1 MSFARLVLKNL
12 LRHRTRS
19 SLTVLG
25 ISLGIMTVVA
35 LGVITDGLQTMA
47 GHIARAGGADFI
59 VGEKGSYDL
68 TFSTVTDSELQAV
81 AGRNDVAEAIGLL
94 VVVRRLE
101 ANPYF
106 VTIGIEPN
114 HLDDVEL
121 EVRDGRA
128 LAPGATGEV
137 MIGAEAAADLD
148 LDVGETLSI
157 ETRSFTV
164 VGIFKS
170 GIYWQDKG
178 AILPLTVLQEM
189 DGRTG
194 VVTFALIEVAPGA
207 DSAAVAADI
216 EAQHPT
222 LAAVSGAAE
231 FSDLDQGMDLIDSA
245 NLVIS
250 LLAVVIGAIG
260 VTNTMVMAVFERT
273 QEIGVLRAVGWSG
286 ARILRMIMS
295 ESLILCALATGIG
308 VVLGIA
314 ASELVVHGTMAG
326 GLLVPSYQT
335 GTFVQAVLVAV
346 GVALIGAAYPSY
358 RAVRLAPMEALR
370 HE

>member
-35 LGVITDGLQTMA
+35 LGVIADGLQTMA

-68 TFSTVTDSELQAV
+68 TFSTVPDAELKTIA
-81 AGRNDVAEAIGLL
+81 ARDDIAEVIGLL
-94 VVVRRLE
+94 LVVRRLE

-106 VTIGIEPN
+106 VTIGIDPTQI
-114 HLDDVEL
+114 DDVEID
-121 EVRDGRA
+121 VRNGRA
-128 LAPGATGEV
+128 L
-137 MIGAEAAADLD
+137 EAADDLD
-148 LDVGETLSI
+148 LGEGDTLQIDS
-157 ETRSFTV
+157 RAFTV
-164 VGIFKS
+164 VGIYHS

-178 AILPLTVLQEM
+178 AVLPLAVLQEM

-194 VVTFALIEVAPGA
+194 VVTFALIQVAPGA
-207 DSAAVAADI
+207 DVAAVAAGI
-216 EAQHPT
+216 EAQQPS

-245 NLVIS
+245 NVVIS
-250 LLAVVIGAIG
+250 FLAVVIGAIG

-273 QEIGVLRAVGWSG
+273 REIGVFRAVGWNG
-286 ARILRMIMS
+286 FRILRMIVS
-295 ESLILCALATGIG
+295 ESLLLCSVATVIG
-308 VVLGIA
+308 VILGVA
-314 ASELVVHGTMAG
+314 ASEFAVRGTMAG
-326 GLLVPSYQT
+326 GLLVPSYQV
-335 GTFVQAVLVAV
+335 GTFVEAILVAI

-358 RAVRLAPMEALR
+358 RAIRLTPMEALR